1 VDQVVVFGVLA
12 GALALFLWGRWRYD
26 LVALGSLL
34 VLTGAG
40 IVPAESA
47 FLGFGHP
54 AVVTVAAV
62 LVISHGLAN
71 AGVVQRVARW
81 LKVAGHGTMAQ
92 VGALTGLVSLCSAFI
107 NNVGA
112 LALFLP
118 VAVRMAREHGRP
130 ASVYL
135 MPLAFGSLLGGLT
148 TLIGTP
154 PNIVIASFRADVRGE
169 AFGMFD
175 YSPVGVGLAV
185 AGVVLI
191 TLVGWRLIPQRV
203 GEEGPE
209 ALFEMEEY
217 LSELGVPEGS
227 TWVGKSLEE
236 LGSVAGRLTVI
247 GIVRGDAEIP
257 SPGPGHVIAAHDI
270 LIVEVVP
277 DDLDGI
283 LEDGKLEVVGGRE
296 LRDRMMASE
305 EVRIVEAVVLPD
317 GFLVGRSA
325 RRLRLR
331 GRYGINVLGVA
342 RQGSRV
348 AGRLPDIEF
357 RAGDVLLLQG
367 PEETVREALNRLGGV
382 PVIVSDVEPGKRRR
396 VLLAVGIFAF
406 FVALAVAG
414 LAQVHVAL
422 TAAAMVMVLTR
433 IVRLRNAYHLIEWP
447 IIVLLAAMIPL
458 GEAMERTGGAE
469 TLASLLLQGGGQW
482 PPWVTLAALLVSTML
497 LSNVINNVAAAV
509 LMAPVG
515 LALASALEVS
525 PDPMLMGVAIGA
537 SCAFLTPIGHQSNTL
552 VLGPGGYR
560 FTDYLYLGLPLSLLT
575 TALGVPL
582 ILAVWPL

>member
-1 VDQVVVFGVLA
+1 
-12 GALALFLWGRWRYD
+12 
-26 LVALGSLL
+26 
-34 VLTGAG
+34 
-40 IVPAESA
+40 
-47 FLGFGHP
+47 
-54 AVVTVAAV
+54 
-62 LVISHGLAN
+62 
-71 AGVVQRVARW
+71 
-81 LKVAGHGTMAQ
+81 
-92 VGALTGLVSLCSAFI
+92 
-107 NNVGA
+107 
-112 LALFLP
+112 
-118 VAVRMAREHGRP
+118 
-130 ASVYL
+130 
-135 MPLAFGSLLGGLT
+135 
-148 TLIGTP
+148 
-154 PNIVIASFRADVRGE
+154 
-169 AFGMFD
+169 
-175 YSPVGVGLAV
+175 
-185 AGVVLI
+185 
-191 TLVGWRLIPQRV
+191 
-203 GEEGPE
+203 
-209 ALFEMEEY
+209 
-217 LSELGVPEGS
+217 
-227 TWVGKSLEE
+227 
-236 LGSVAGRLTVI
+236 
-247 GIVRGDAEIP
+247 
-257 SPGPGHVIAAHDI
+257 VIAAHDI